1 MKMIVNY
8 FQQAKKTL
16 TNTVIKDPELNA
28 MAHKYIE
35 AQTQFA
41 TMLLD
46 NTENMM
52 KYNFDKMSK
61 GAKNEQ

>member
-1 MKMIVNY
+1 MKMLVSY
-8 FQQAKKTL
+8 FQSAKKGMTDK
-16 TNTVIKDPELNA
+16 VIKDPELNA
-28 MAHKYIE
+28 MAHKYID

-52 KYNFDKMSK
+52 KYQFDKMSK
-61 GAKNEQ
+61 GASK

>member
-1 MKMIVNY
+1 MFINY
-8 FQQAKKTL
+8 FQSAKKSMTDK
-16 TNTVIKDPELNA
+16 VIKDPELNA
-28 MAHKYIE
+28 MAHKFIE

-61 GAKNEQ
+61 GAKNVK

>member
-1 MKMIVNY
+1 MLVNY
-8 FQQAKKTL
+8 FQSAKKGMTDKI
-16 TNTVIKDPELNA
+16 IKDPELNA

>member
-8 FQQAKKTL
+8 FQQAKKTF

-61 GAKNEQ
+61 GAKK

>member
-1 MKMIVNY
+1 MLVNY
-8 FQQAKKTL
+8 FQSAKKGMTDK
-16 TNTVIKDPELNA
+16 VIKDPELNA